1 MKYLFK
7 VRTLLM
13 CFLPVLMGG
22 LSCKTTSIQKI
33 GSPDGNIALHYGVN
47 DKGQVWYQLTQK
59 DTTVLDSSILGVV
72 FEDANLAENL
82 KLVSES
88 SPERITDDYETFNAK
103 RQQNHYE
110 ANKLILK
117 FQNPEGRKLDI
128 IFQLSDD
135 GLAFR
140 YFFPDINKQNVITK
154 EMTTYHLPN
163 DSKAWLQPIA
173 VAKSGW
179 EHTNPSYEE
188 HYQQEIPVGTT
199 ESTGAGWVY
208 PALFKTGNRWLLITE
223 AALDSQYCAT
233 RLSAQ
238 SPGGI
243 YHIAFP
249 DPKEEIETNGIL
261 PRSNVPF
268 YSPWRVITVGNL
280 ATIVESTLGTDVASP
295 AKKVD
300 QSFIKPGKASW
311 SWINSKDDF
320 ITYDEQKKY
329 IDFAA
334 DMHWQYCLIDVN
346 WDEKIGYD
354 KMAELAR
361 YAHEK
366 QVGLIL
372 WYNSAGDWNTV
383 KYTPKSKLLT
393 KSDRRKEFERLQQM
407 GIKGIKVDFFG
418 GDGRSVVKYYQN
430 ILDDAADYQLLVNFH
445 GATLPRGWSRTY
457 PHLMTAEA
465 VRGFEMIT
473 FGQGDADKEAT
484 HAAMLPFTR
493 NAFDPMDFTP
503 MNLYKIPT
511 EVKRKTTAA
520 FELATSVLFLSGIQ
534 HYAESPDGMKHIP
547 DEVQNFLRTLPNHW
561 EEVRFIDGYP
571 GKFDIIA
578 RKSGEHWYI
587 AAING
592 EDKERKLQLDLSF
605 LEGKEGKLFTEGKDA
620 LSFNIQSI
628 TASNAVSISL
638 KNNGGFVMVF

>member
-1 MKYLFK
+1 MF
-7 VRTLLM
+7 
-13 CFLPVLMGG
+13 FLPVLIGG
-22 LSCKTTSIQKI
+22 LSCKTTSTQKI

-59 DTTVLDSSILGVV
+59 DTTVLDTSILGVV

-82 KLVSES
+82 KLISES
-88 SPERITDDYETFNAK
+88 SPESITDDYETLNAK

-128 IFQLSDD
+128 IFQLSND

-163 DSKAWLQPIA
+163 DSKAWLQPVA
-173 VAKSGW
+173 LAKSGW

-188 HYQQEIPVGTT
+188 HYQQEIPVGTA

-208 PALFKTGNRWLLITE
+208 PALFKTGNHWLLITE

-261 PRSNVPF
+261 PRSNAPF

-354 KMAELAR
+354 KIAELAR
-361 YAHEK
+361 YAHQK

-393 KSDRRKEFERLQQM
+393 KADRRKEFERLQQM

-418 GDGRSVVKYYQN
+418 GDGRSVVKYYQD

-473 FGQGDADKEAT
+473 FGQEDANKEAT

-503 MNLYKIPT
+503 MNLYKIQT
-511 EVKRKTTAA
+511 DVKRKTTAA

-547 DEVQNFLRTLPNHW
+547 DEVQNLLRTLPNHW

-592 EDKERKLQLDLSF
+592 EDKEKKLQLDLSF
-605 LEGKEGKLFTEGKDA
+605 LEGKGGKLFTEGQDA
-620 LSFNIQSI
+620 FPFNIQSI
-628 TASNAVSISL
+628 TASNAVPISL

>member
-22 LSCKTTSIQKI
+22 LSCKTTSTQKI

-59 DTTVLDSSILGVV
+59 DTTVLDTSFLGVV

-128 IFQLSDD
+128 IFQLSND

-154 EMTTYHLPN
+154 EITTYHLPN
-163 DSKAWLQPIA
+163 DSKAWLQPVAI
-173 VAKSGW
+173 AKSGW
-179 EHTNPSYEE
+179 EHTHPSYEE
-188 HYQQEIPVGTT
+188 HYQQEIPVGTA

-208 PALFKTGNRWLLITE
+208 PALFKTGSRWLLITE

-238 SPGGI
+238 SSGGI

-249 DPKEEIETNGIL
+249 DPKEEIEKNGIL
-261 PRSNVPF
+261 PRSEAPF
-268 YSPWRVITVGNL
+268 YSPWRVITVGSL

-295 AKKVD
+295 AKKMD

-311 SWINSKDDF
+311 SWVNSKDDF

-354 KMAELAR
+354 KIAELAQ
-361 YAHEK
+361 YAHQK

-372 WYNSAGDWNTV
+372 WYNSAGAWNTV
-383 KYTPKSKLLT
+383 KYTPKDKLLT

-418 GDGRSVVKYYQN
+418 GDGRSVVKYYQD
-430 ILDDAADYQLLVNFH
+430 ILDDAADFQLLVNFH

-503 MNLYKIPT
+503 MNLYKIQT
-511 EVKRKTTAA
+511 DVKRKTTAA

-534 HYAESPDGMKHIP
+534 HYAESPDGMAHIP

-620 LSFNIQSI
+620 LSFNTQSVK
-628 TASNAVSISL
+628 ASNAVSISL

>member
-1 MKYLFK
+1 
-7 VRTLLM
+7 M
-13 CFLPVLMGG
+13 CFLPILIGG
-22 LSCKTTSIQKI
+22 LSCKTTSTQKI

-59 DTTVLDSSILGVV
+59 DTTVLDTSILGVV
-72 FEDANLAENL
+72 FGDANLAENL
-82 KLVSES
+82 KLISES
-88 SPERITDDYETFNAK
+88 SPESITDDYETLNAK

-128 IFQLSDD
+128 IFQLSND

-163 DSKAWLQPIA
+163 DSKAWLQPVA
-173 VAKSGW
+173 LAKSGW

-188 HYQQEIPVGTT
+188 HYQQEIPVGTA

-208 PALFKTGNRWLLITE
+208 PALFKTGNHWLLITE

-243 YHIAFP
+243 YHISFP

-261 PRSNVPF
+261 PRSNAPF

-354 KMAELAR
+354 KIAELAR
-361 YAHEK
+361 YAHQK

-393 KSDRRKEFERLQQM
+393 KADRRKEFERLQQM

-418 GDGRSVVKYYQN
+418 GDGRSVVKYYQD

-473 FGQGDADKEAT
+473 FGQEDANKEAT

-503 MNLYKIPT
+503 MNLYKIQT
-511 EVKRKTTAA
+511 DVKRKTTAA

-547 DEVQNFLRTLPNHW
+547 DEVQNLLRTLPNHW

-592 EDKERKLQLDLSF
+592 EDKEKKLQLDLSF
-605 LEGKEGKLFTEGKDA
+605 LEGKGGKLFTEGQDA
-620 LSFNIQSI
+620 FPFNIQSI
-628 TASNAVSISL
+628 TASNAVPISL

>member
-1 MKYLFK
+1 
-7 VRTLLM
+7 M

-128 IFQLSDD
+128 IFQLSND

>member
-1 MKYLFK
+1 
-7 VRTLLM
+7 M
-13 CFLPVLMGG
+13 CFLPILIGG
-22 LSCKTTSIQKI
+22 LSCKTASTQKFE
-33 GSPDGNIALHYGVN
+33 SPDGNLTLHYGVN
-47 DKGQVWYQLTQK
+47 GQGQVWYQLTQK
-59 DTTVLDSSILGVV
+59 DTTVLDSSLLGVV

-82 KLVSES
+82 KLISES
-88 SPERITDDYETFNAK
+88 PNERITDDYEMFNAK
-103 RQQNHYE
+103 RQHNHYE

-117 FQNPEGRKLDI
+117 FQNPEGRKLDVV
-128 IFQLSDD
+128 FQLSND

-140 YFFPDINKQNVITK
+140 YFFPDVNKQNVITK
-154 EMTTYHLPN
+154 EITTYHLPN
-163 DSKAWLQPIA
+163 DSKAWLQPVA
-173 VAKSGW
+173 LAKSGW

-188 HYQQEIPVGTT
+188 HYQQEIPVGTA

-249 DPKEEIETNGIL
+249 DSKEEIEKNGIL
-261 PRSNVPF
+261 PRSKAPF
-268 YSPWRVITVGNL
+268 YSPWRVITVGSL
-280 ATIVESTLGTDVASP
+280 ATIVESTLGTDVASS

-300 QSFIKPGKASW
+300 QSFIKPGKSSW

-354 KMAELAR
+354 KIAELAQ
-361 YAHEK
+361 YAHQK

-372 WYNSAGDWNTV
+372 WYNSAGAWNTV
-383 KYTPKSKLLT
+383 KYTPKNKLLT
-393 KSDRRKEFERLQQM
+393 KSERRKEFERLQQM

-418 GDGRSVVKYYQN
+418 GDGQSVVKYYQD
-430 ILDDAADYQLLVNFH
+430 ILEDAADYQLLVNFH

-473 FGQGDADKEAT
+473 FGQEDADKEAT
-484 HAAMLPFTR
+484 HVAMLPFTR

-503 MNLYKIPT
+503 MNLYKIQT
-511 EVKRKTTAA
+511 NVKRKTTAA

-534 HYAESPDGMKHIP
+534 HYAESPEGMAHIP
-547 DEVQNFLRTLPNHW
+547 DDVQNFLRTLPNYW

-571 GKFDIIA
+571 GKFNIIA

-605 LEGKEGKLFTEGKDA
+605 LEGKDGKLFAEGNDA
-620 LSFNIQSI
+620 LSFSTQSVK
-628 TASNAVSISL
+628 ASNAVSISL
-638 KNNGGFVMVF
+638 KSNGGFVMIF

>member
-7 VRTLLM
+7 IGKLLV
-13 CFLPVLMGG
+13 CFLPILIGG
-22 LSCKTTSIQKI
+22 LSCKTTSIQKLE
-33 GSPDGNIALHYGVN
+33 SPDGSIALHYGVDN
-47 DKGQVWYQLTQK
+47 AGQAWYRLTQK
-59 DTTVLDSSILGVV
+59 DTTVLDSSLLGVI
-72 FEDANLAENL
+72 FEDANLAEDL
-82 KLVSES
+82 ELISES
-88 SPERITDDYETFNAK
+88 SSERITDDYETLNAK
-103 RQQNHYE
+103 RQHNHYE

-117 FQNPEGRKLDI
+117 FQNPEGRKLDV
-128 IFQLSDD
+128 IFHLSND

-140 YFFPDINKQNVITK
+140 YFFPDIDKQTTITK
-154 EMTTYHLPN
+154 EVTAYRLPN
-163 DSKAWLQPIA
+163 DSKAWLQPVAI
-173 VAKSGW
+173 AKSGW

-188 HYQQEIPVGTT
+188 HYQQEIPVGTA
-199 ESTGAGWVY
+199 ESTGTGWVY
-208 PALFKTGNRWLLITE
+208 PALFKTGSRWLLITE

-238 SPGGI
+238 SPGGV

-261 PRSNVPF
+261 PRSNTPF

-280 ATIVESTLGTDVASP
+280 ATIAESTLGTDVAAP

-346 WDEKIGYD
+346 WDEKIGYE
-354 KMAELAR
+354 KIAELAK
-361 YAHEK
+361 YAEQK
-366 QVGLIL
+366 KVGIIL
-372 WYNSAGDWNTV
+372 WYNSAGNWNTV
-383 KYTPKSKLLT
+383 KYTPKNKLLT
-393 KSDRRKEFERLQQM
+393 KEDRVKEFEKLKQM

-418 GDGRSVVKYYQN
+418 GDGRSVIKYYQD
-430 ILDDAADYQLLVNFH
+430 ILDDAADYHLLVNFH

-457 PHLMTAEA
+457 PQLMTAEA

-473 FGQGDADKEAT
+473 FGQEDADKEAT

-503 MNLYKIPT
+503 MNLHKIQT
-511 EVKRKTTAA
+511 NVKRKTTAA

-534 HYAESPDGMKHIP
+534 HYAESPEGMRHVP
-547 DEVQNFLRTLPNHW
+547 SDVQDFLRTLPNYW
-561 EEVRFIDGYP
+561 EDVKFIDGYP
-571 GKFDIIA
+571 GKFNVIA
-578 RKSGEHWYI
+578 RKSGANWYV
-587 AAING
+587 AGING
-592 EDKERKLQLDLSF
+592 EDKEKKLQLDLSF
-605 LEGKEGKLFTEGKDA
+605 LEGKEGELITEGNDTI
-620 LSFNIQSI
+620 SFRKQAIK
-628 TASNAVSISL
+628 ASMAVPISL
-638 KNNGGFVMVF
+638 KNKGGFVMVF